1 MRVLAIGGSA
11 SVGKTT
17 LAADLVRRMDRS
29 HVLHVDDALPAVEA
43 AKGPSFMDSP
53 NVWRRP
59 PELLRDDLVEWTAHL
74 HSHVDDR
81 VSDLVRRGGGVVEGE
96 GIDPRIARTWDPA
109 VIRVV
114 YVVEPDPRV
123 LYRTFAERT
132 TGHRFLALSS
142 AERDGVVEMNR
153 LYGEWLRA
161 AADAHGQP
169 WVTSRPW
176 TSLPERVL
184 QKLR

>member
-1 MRVLAIGGSA
+1 MAVWSGGRRGARRTADVRVLAIGGSA
-11 SVGKTT
+11 
-17 LAADLVRRMDRS
+17 
-29 HVLHVDDALPAVEA
+29 
-43 AKGPSFMDSP
+43 
-53 NVWRRP
+53 
-59 PELLRDDLVEWTAHL
+59 
-74 HSHVDDR
+74 
-81 VSDLVRRGGGVVEGE
+81 
-96 GIDPRIARTWDPA
+96 I
-109 VIRVV
+109 
-114 YVVEPDPRV
+114 
-123 LYRTFAERT
+123 YRTFAERT